1 MIAKEVIEGAGVVG
15 EGFNIGSNIKVAK
28 PPVFN
33 GETEKAGGFITA
45 CRLYLR
51 IKIRGI
57 SVKEQV

>member
-1 MIAKEVIEGAGVVG
+1 MIAKEVIEGAEVVE
-15 EGFNIGSNIKVAK
+15 EGFNMGSNIKVAK
-28 PPVFN
+28 LPVFN

-51 IKIRGI
+51 IKIREI

>member
-1 MIAKEVIEGAGVVG
+1 LIAKEVVEGAGVIE
-15 EGFNIGSNIKVAK
+15 EGSNIGSNIKIAK
-28 PPVFN
+28 LPVFN